1 MKFNLPH
8 IASLDLN
15 QYINQLGDNIH
26 GCEVGVWEGDNLCH
40 MLESCPNIKN
50 IIGIDPYTPYDDY
63 AGSMVAE
70 QFDGVRQKLFSNIA
84 SVDSTDRVTFLE
96 TTSLDGSTQIEDGVL
111 DFVFIDANHTY
122 QHAYED
128 FNLFYSKVKS
138 GGIFAGHDFS
148 IPGVNQ
154 ALVQFLNERGVEN
167 GRVSLLRN
175 DSWFFYKD

>member
-1 MKFNLPH
+1 MKFDLPH
-8 IASLDLN
+8 IASAELN
-15 QYINQLGDNIH
+15 QYLIQLGTDIQ

-40 MLESCPNIKN
+40 MLESCSNIKN
-50 IIGIDPYTPYDDY
+50 IIGIDPYTAYDDF
-63 AGSMVAE
+63 AGSMVAS
-70 QFDGVRQKLFSNIA
+70 QFDGVREKLFTNIA

-96 TTSLDGSTQIEDGVL
+96 TTSLDGSSQIADDTL

-122 QHAYED
+122 LHAYED

-138 GGIFAGHDFS
+138 GGIFAGHDWS

-154 ALVQFLNERGVEN
+154 ALLQFLNENSIALDIVR
-167 GRVSLLRN
+167 LLKN